1 MTPLVSISIPTYNG
15 AKHLRASVDSVLTQ
29 TFKDFAL
36 VLIDD
41 FSSDETWRIA
51 QEYARLDSRVL
62 AIRNSKTLGLV
73 GNFNRCIDV
82 AQGRYVCVWHQD
94 DVMMPQNI
102 ENKVALLETHPQV
115 GFVHS
120 NVLMIDEEGH
130 VLSEHWEIDSRRD
143 YVAAGR
149 EFFLKMMEPGKNYV
163 CCPSVLARRECYEKL
178 GNFRSELYFTCDW
191 EMWMRLSLYYDVGCL
206 GAPLIHFRR
215 HTGSKSYRIEGTIAE
230 IEQELLAKHLVLV
243 DHGKRVPHAAKLE
256 EHIVVGLAREQMVQ
270 ARRAFSEGRV
280 EEAWSRVRFGV
291 KLYPPLA
298 WRPESA
304 GTLVRLLLG
313 PATCR
318 WIKSTFFEGKG
329 PGATLM

>member
-1 MTPLVSISIPTYNG
+1 MPPLVSISIPTYNG

-41 FSSDETWRIA
+41 FSADETWSIA
-51 QEYARLDSRVL
+51 QEYARRDSRVL

-73 GNFNRCIDV
+73 RNFNRCIEV

-94 DVMMPQNI
+94 DVMMPENI
-102 ENKVALLETHPQV
+102 EKKVALLEANPRV

-130 VLSEHWEIDSRRD
+130 DLSEHWEVDSRRD
-143 YVAAGR
+143 YIAAGR

-206 GAPLIHFRR
+206 GAPLVHFRR
-215 HTGSKSYRIEGTIAE
+215 HRDSKSFAIEGTISE
-230 IEQELLAKHLVLV
+230 TEQEVRAKYLVLS
-243 DHGKRVPHAAKLE
+243 DHGHRISNADKLKKRLGAAVSHE
-256 EHIVVGLAREQMVQ
+256 ELAR
-270 ARRAFSEGRV
+270 ARCAFSAGRSAEG
-280 EEAWSRVRFGV
+280 WSRLRLSI
-291 KLYPPLA
+291 KL
-298 WRPESA
+298 RP
-304 GTLVRLLLG
+304 RLLLRREFAGTVLRALLG
-313 PATCR
+313 PRAFG
-318 WIKSTFFEGKG
+318 WIKSALLKEKS
-329 PGATLM
+329 